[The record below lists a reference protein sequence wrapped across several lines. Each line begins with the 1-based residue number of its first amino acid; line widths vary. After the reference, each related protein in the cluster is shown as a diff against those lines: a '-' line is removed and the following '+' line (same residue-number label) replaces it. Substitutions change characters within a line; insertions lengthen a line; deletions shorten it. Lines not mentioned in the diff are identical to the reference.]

1 MLGRFGRGIY
11 WIGLIFGAVFLVLN
25 LVPISVMLGILPGVE
40 GGKPWIGMMI
50 LTSLGLL
57 VWGIAWA
64 IRYLTTGATA
74 INPRTRGWYDDVA

>member
-11 WIGLIFGAVFLVLN
+11 WIGLVSGAVLLLLN
-25 LVPISVMLGILPGVE
+25 LVPISVMLGIHSGAE
-40 GGKPWIGMMI
+40 GGEPWIGMMF

-57 VWGIAWA
+57 VWGISWA

-74 INPRTRGWYDDVA
+74 ISPKARGWYDDVA